1 MKLSLI
7 CVLLCL
13 VLLFFSAAVAQEGEK
28 EEEKT
33 IVAKGVAATGKDPAA
48 ARDEAILDG
57 LRKAVEQGIG
67 TFITSRTEV
76 KDFAVISDKILSESR
91 GYIKEYKIIKEG
103 KEEGENGEL
112 TWVEIEA
119 VVKLSKLRGDWDE
132 LKFYLKQKGDPKVLV
147 VLTEKIDGQE
157 EGKGDFGTREVE
169 NFFKEKGTVNVVD
182 RTTLE
187 EAKLREIAKA
197 SASGDL
203 QKVAHLGG
211 AAGANIVIIGTIEAS
226 FKEEREPYKG
236 VGKHNWYKSQAGAK
250 AVRTDDAKILC
261 SKNAEGKDGV
271 DQAKRGAAI
280 KAIQN
285 AGLSLAPVILEG
297 ILKEWAQDISVGS
310 QITLVIKD
318 VNFAQWLKIKKVLSA
333 IRGVSDVNLDNI
345 SNNIAT
351 IRLKSI
357 LKTEK
362 FAERLMKLEDVDLS
376 NITDVSEN
384 TIHITF
390 KEKKEP
396 EK

>member
-1 MKLSLI
+1 MKLLPIGVSLF
-7 CVLLCL
+7 L
-13 VLLFFSAAVAQEGEK
+13 VLLFLSAAVAQEGEK

-33 IVAKGVAATGKDPAA
+33 VVAKGVADTTGKDAAA

-76 KDFAVISDKILSESR
+76 KDFAVVYDKILSESR
-91 GYIKEYKIIKEG
+91 GYIKEYKIINEG
-103 KEEGENGEL
+103 KEKDDKL
-112 TWVEIEA
+112 IWVEIEA
-119 VVKLSKLRGDWDE
+119 IVKLAKLRGDWDE

-157 EGKGDFGTREVE
+157 EEKGEFGTREVE
-169 NFFKEKGTVNVVD
+169 NFFKEKGTVNVID
-182 RTTLE
+182 RGTLE
-187 EAKLREIAKA
+187 EAKLREISKA
-197 SASGDL
+197 VLSGDL
-203 QKVAHLGG
+203 AKVAHIGG
-211 AAGANIVIIGTIEAS
+211 AAGANIVIIGTVEAS
-226 FKEEREPYKG
+226 FKEEKEAYRG
-236 VGKHNWYKSQAGAK
+236 AGKYNWYKGQVGAK

-261 SKNAEGKDGV
+261 SKNVEGKDGV

-310 QITLVIKD
+310 QITLVIKN
-318 VNFAQWLKIKKVLSA
+318 VNFAQWLKIKKVLTA

-345 SNNIAT
+345 SNEIAT
-351 IRLKSI
+351 IRLKSF

-362 FAERLMKLEDVDLS
+362 FAERLTKLEDVDLS
-376 NITDVSEN
+376 NITDMSEN